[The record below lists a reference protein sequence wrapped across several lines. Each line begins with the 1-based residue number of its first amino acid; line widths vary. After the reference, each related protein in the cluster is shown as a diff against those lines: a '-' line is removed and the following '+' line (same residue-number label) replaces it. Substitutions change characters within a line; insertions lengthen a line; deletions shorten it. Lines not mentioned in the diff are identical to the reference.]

1 MKKTIT
7 QIVCVGIFL
16 VAALVFGQKMLVKGQ
31 SATSK
36 QADVHSASPDRAVA
50 GGYSRNGPGVSS
62 EMQLADIT
70 GDINNPS
77 VENDVA
83 VVAPSQDSAD
93 EGENSYIG
101 NDFANDHIYGDG
113 ETIEGFGHGRTSA
126 GHTSA
131 GTGVGG
137 GGGGHAGRKMARNP
151 GSRNGGGYFPG
162 GGGGGSGANPGRQ
175 SDSGQSSEDTEPSRN
190 GEREDG
196 IPVLASREPAES
208 EGTGEHKSS
217 GNSPEK
223 ETETAGLGTN
233 QGLNDDKEDGPDKV
247 VDNTGDGGSGSADSN
262 SPSDV
267 EDSSPEFYD
276 GPPDCVSCDS
286 GASPTKDADNPDYP
300 PIDGSSGESSE
311 AVASAVP
318 EPASVL
324 LTGLGSI
331 LLLWMQRRGN

>member
-7 QIVCVGIFL
+7 QIVCVGMFL

-31 SATSK
+31 SAIGK
-36 QADVHSASPDRAVA
+36 QADVHSASPDSVVA
-50 GGYSRNGPGVSS
+50 GGYSRNGPGASS
-62 EMQLADIT
+62 EIQLADIT
-70 GDINNPS
+70 GDITNPS
-77 VENDVA
+77 VESDVA
-83 VVAPSQDSAD
+83 VAVASQDFAD

-113 ETIEGFGHGRTSA
+113 ETIEGFGHGRNSA
-126 GHTSA
+126 GYTST
-131 GTGVGG
+131 GTGAGG
-137 GGGGHAGRKMARNP
+137 RGHAGRKMARNP

-162 GGGGGSGANPGRQ
+162 GGGGGSGANPDRQ
-175 SDSGQSSEDTEPSRN
+175 SDSGQLPESTEPSRN
-190 GEREDG
+190 GEREDE

-208 EGTGEHKSS
+208 EGTSEHKSS

-223 ETETAGLGTN
+223 ETETAGPGTN
-233 QGLNDDKEDGPDKV
+233 QGLHDEKEDGSNKV
-247 VDNTGDGGSGSADSN
+247 SSADDGESGSVDSN
-262 SPSDV
+262 SPSGV

-276 GPPDCVSCDS
+276 GAPDCVSCDS
-286 GASPTKDADNPDYP
+286 DAFPAKDADNLDYP